1 MTSLH
6 QQLVNFYLLI
16 ITIQFMGI
24 SQSLSMSADN
34 FFFSSPE
41 QNPKS
46 KLQRE
51 TRKQGGRKRRGGRRA
66 VKGRGSD
73 SKPHSCPPARQ
84 HGVTELANTLN
95 QKMHLPCK
103 TKFLAFTSWWQHGVS
118 LLLWKSPNPPKLPVA
133 QRHDAISQT
142 RKNNLFFFYYFSY
155 SPTLSLD

>member
-95 QKMHLPCK
+95 QKMQLPCK
-103 TKFLAFTSWWQHGVS
+103 TKFLAFTSWWQHGVA
-118 LLLWKSPNPPKLPVA
+118 LLHWKSPNPPNSLWLKDMMPFLKLEK
-133 QRHDAISQT
+133 T
-142 RKNNLFFFYYFSY
+142 TCFSFIILVTHQ
-155 SPTLSLD
+155 PCL